1 MADNYCSCCGDGTPE
16 YIIELNQQGAPGKR
30 GEKGDEGYSPVIDF
44 IADNDEIRF
53 SSTNENN
60 VTYTPNLYDYLA
72 KKDLSNVSNLYDLV
86 AKKDLSNVDNL
97 YDLVLKTDGSN
108 ATNNFRLNKIRFI
121 TNDGATQR
129 IYPLSGTGLSLS
141 GNPLRLDGE
150 AYASLAYPNRIII
163 SNLGQDI
170 TLGNTDKANIII
182 NNDKATYN
190 GNELATVNDISDSRV
205 TINQGGK
212 TKGTF
217 TLNKSG
223 DTIIELDGGGGVTN
237 PLTIVG
243 ATEENPSGGTV
254 TYSMELGLDSNNQVY
269 WNYIEKF
276 VNGGDSWTRS
286 TLLIKDGAIAVP
298 LYKRANIY
306 DSDVNRR
313 LTIGYDT
320 DSKLYIRNYLTDSG
334 NTYKSI
340 APITSDITNYPIYLE
355 EVTGTPGLEGA
366 YTIKLNYDNNTLK
379 LNESNQLYTDFT
391 EVNNSI
397 SELTTLADNTE
408 ASLNELKS
416 DYEANKTEVA
426 EELINLG
433 NQLNNKANKTE
444 VANIDDTTTSNTSV
458 WSSNKTN
465 SEITTVAN
473 EVVEVQGDVASLDA
487 LISTMSNTIA
497 TLTARVEALEAEING
512 GNA

>member
-1 MADNYCSCCGDGTPE
+1 MADNYCNCCGDGTPE

-60 VTYTPNLYDYLA
+60 VTYTPNLYDFL
-72 KKDLSNVSNLYDLV
+72 

-97 YDLVLKTDGSN
+97 YDLVLKKDGSN
-108 ATNNFRLNKIRFI
+108 ATDTFRLNNIRFI
-121 TNDGATQR
+121 NNNSTTQR
-129 IYPLSGTGLSLS
+129 IYSLNNTGLNLS

-190 GNELATVNDISDSRV
+190 GSELATVNNISDSKV
-205 TINQGGK
+205 TITQGNEI
-212 TKGTF
+212 KGSF
-217 TLNKSG
+217 TLNQSG
-223 DTIIELDGGGGVTN
+223 DTTIELDSGLTN
-237 PLTIVG
+237 PLKIEG
-243 ATEENPSGGTV
+243 ATVENPYGGTI
-254 TYSMELGLDSNNQVY
+254 TYGMELGLDSSNQVY
-269 WNYIEKF
+269 LDYTRKF
-276 VNGGDSWTRS
+276 SGNDGTS
-286 TLLIKDGAIAVP
+286 TISENLIKDNLIAAS
-298 LYKRANIY
+298 LYKKANIY

-320 DSKLYIRNYLTDSG
+320 DSKLYIRNYITDSG

-340 APITSDITNYPIYLE
+340 VPITSDITNHPIYLE
-355 EVTGTPGLEGA
+355 EVIGTPGLEGA

-408 ASLNELKS
+408 AGLNELKT
-416 DYEANKTEVA
+416 DYEANKTEVT
-426 EELINLG
+426 EELTTLG
-433 NQLNNKANKTE
+433 NQLNNKQDTLIPGN
-444 VANIDDTTTSNTSV
+444 NITIVDNVISAIGGAGGGVSINDSIPSTTTV
-458 WSSNKTN
+458 YSSSK
-465 SEITTVAN
+465 
-473 EVVEVQGDVASLDA
+473 VEE
-487 LISTMSNTIA
+487 LIA
-497 TLTARVEALEAEING
+497 ALTARVEALEAEING